1 MTERPDHDHSTD
13 ILVINSDSADRKALE
28 QACQAA
34 GLSVRAVSS
43 VAEVER
49 WPLGQIVVTDPAH
62 LTPLWRGVGA
72 SEVIV
77 LARNPD
83 DVVTAVRAAEPR
95 PLDRPDK
102 AVL

>member
-1 MTERPDHDHSTD
+1 MTERPEHDHSTD
-13 ILVINSDSADRKALE
+13 ILVINSNSADRKAVE

-34 GLSVRAVSS
+34 GLSVHAVSS

-62 LTPLWRGVGA
+62 LTPWWRGVGA

-83 DVVTAVRAAEPR
+83 EVVTAVRAAETKPS
-95 PLDRPDK
+95 DR
-102 AVL
+102 